1 MDSATQKVQIDQRV
15 TSASMIEH
23 ENKSDNL
30 LKGEQIRFTNS
41 NVAYKYL
48 LREIESN
55 LLK

>member
-23 ENKSDNL
+23 ENKSEYL
-30 LKGEQIRFTNS
+30 LKGEQTRFTNS

-48 LREIESN
+48 LREIESK

>member
-23 ENKSDNL
+23 ENKSDYL
-30 LKGEQIRFTNS
+30 LKGEQIRYTNS

-48 LREIESN
+48 LREIESK

>member
-48 LREIESN
+48 LREIESK

>member
-1 MDSATQKVQIDQRV
+1 MDSATQKVQLDQRV
-15 TSASMIEH
+15 TSESMIEH

-48 LREIESN
+48 LREIESK